1 MVRFVDNAA
10 TQFAYGEIFN
20 YDFEMMELPGKE
32 YFDSLDDYALFADG
46 VKNCARVIGYRDD
59 TDIIS
64 FLVNRCKEA
73 GVNLSRATLS
83 NWMTKGSPAS
93 DASGRE
99 NVYKLCFALQM
110 NALQTGEFFL
120 KAYLER
126 PFNYKNLHEAIYFF
140 CMNNNLGYEDAVK
153 IIAKVELLPVVKNP
167 TAQDITEEI
176 GRALQAFRSEDMLLN
191 YLQAN
196 RCGFAE
202 QNKTATERILLLIQK
217 CYPLAAAEFD
227 VQKKVRD
234 KAYTVDNED
243 ELLSVIYNYNARA
256 TDGYWE
262 KKGKRVPKPVYAK
275 SISESKFPQL
285 VRCNFPQRQQLENI
299 KKRKASYDTIR
310 KALIMLS
317 FYHFFADARVK
328 GIKSPDLF
336 DEFVD
341 EMNTT
346 LAECGYVQLYWRNP
360 YDWMIGH
367 CAEKEDPLDMLRNM
381 IDEYYLND
389 PTVLN
394 P

>member
-1 MVRFVDNAA
+1 MQKYSDNQA
-10 TQFAYGEIFN
+10 TQLAYGEIFN
-20 YDFEMMELPGKE
+20 YDFDMVELPSKE
-32 YFDSLDDYALFADG
+32 YFDSLDDYLLFTDS
-46 VKNCARVIGYRDD
+46 VKNRARAIGYRDD
-59 TDIIS
+59 MDIVD
-64 FLVNRCKEA
+64 FLVGLCKET
-73 GVNLSRATLS
+73 GVGLSRATIS
-83 NWMTKGSPAS
+83 NWMAKGSPAS
-93 DASGRE
+93 GESGRN
-99 NVYKLCFALQM
+99 NVYKLCFALRM
-110 NALQTGEFFL
+110 NAEQTGEFFL

-126 PFNYKNLHEAIYFF
+126 PFNYKNLHEAIYYF
-140 CMNNNLGYEDAVK
+140 CMNNGLGYPDAVR
-153 IIAKVELLPVVKNP
+153 IIEKAESLPVIENP
-167 TAQDITEEI
+167 SAQDITEEI
-176 GRALQAFRSEDMLLN
+176 GRELQAFRSEEMLLE

-202 QNKTATERILLLIQK
+202 QNKTATERIKLLIEK
-217 CYPLAAAEFD
+217 CYPLAEAEFD
-227 VQKKVRD
+227 FQKKVKD
-234 KAYTVDNED
+234 KACTVDNED

-262 KKGKRVPKPVYAK
+262 KKGKLVPKPVYAK

-299 KKRKASYDTIR
+299 KKHKASYDTIR

-317 FYHFFADARVK
+317 FYHFFADARSK
-328 GIKSPDLF
+328 GVKSPDLF

-367 CAEKEDPLDMLRNM
+367 CAEKENPLDMLRNM

-389 PTVLN
+389 PTILN

>member
-1 MVRFVDNAA
+1 MQRYDDNQE
-10 TQFAYGEIFN
+10 TQFAYGEMFN

-32 YFDSLDDYALFADG
+32 YFDSLDDCSLFVDC
-46 VKNCARVIGYRDD
+46 VKERAVSVGYCED
-59 TDIIS
+59 TDLVS
-64 FLVNRCKEA
+64 FLVDLCKKA
-73 GVNLSRATLS
+73 DVTLSRTTLT
-83 NWMTKGSPAS
+83 NWMTKGNPATG
-93 DASGRE
+93 DSGRE

-110 NALQTGEFFL
+110 NAEQTGEFFL

-140 CMNNNLGYEDAVK
+140 CMNNGLGYRDAGR
-153 IIAKVELLPVVKNP
+153 IIEKAELLPVVENP
-167 TAQDITEEI
+167 YAQDITEEI
-176 GRALQAFRSEDMLLN
+176 GRELQTFHSEEMLLE
-191 YLQAN
+191 YLHTN
-196 RCGFAE
+196 RCGFTE
-202 QNKTATERILLLIQK
+202 QNKTATERIQSLIEK
-217 CYPLAAAEFD
+217 CCPLAAAEFD
-227 VQKKVRD
+227 FQKKAKD

-256 TDGYWE
+256 TNGYWE
-262 KKGKRVPKPVYAK
+262 KNGKLVPKPVYAK
-275 SISESKFPQL
+275 SISESNFPQL

-299 KKRKASYDTIR
+299 KKHKASYDAIR

-317 FYHFFADARVK
+317 FYHFFADARCK
-328 GIKSPDLF
+328 GAKSPDLF

-367 CAEKEDPLDMLRNM
+367 CAEKEEPLDMLRNM

-389 PTVLN
+389 PTILN